1 MRLPGLLL
9 ALLSITATAGG
20 GERTQ
25 SILVGRVV
33 HIASGDALTI
43 VDPGNVRHQ
52 VHLLGIAAPD
62 VQQPFGRASRTSL
75 SALAFDRSVHAIC
88 RLLDPMQHPV
98 CVVSQRGRDIG
109 LEQLR
114 NGAAWV
120 YPPHAELL
128 TEGERSTYQQAEFF
142 AKIHRSG
149 LWNSKNP
156 TPPWIWNKGR
166 AE

>member
-1 MRLPGLLL
+1 MRLPCLLL
-9 ALLSITATAGG
+9 ALLSITATAGA

-33 HIASGDALTI
+33 HIASGDTLTI
-43 VDPGNVRHQ
+43 VDPVNVRYKI
-52 VHLLGIAAPD
+52 HLLGIAAPD
-62 VQQPFGRASRTSL
+62 VQQPFGRKSRTSL
-75 SALAFDRSVHAIC
+75 SALAFNQQVHAFC
-88 RLLDPMQHPV
+88 RLQDPMQHPV
-98 CVVSQRGRDIG
+98 CVVEQRGRDLG

-114 NGAAWV
+114 NGAAWA
-120 YPPHAELL
+120 YPPHAERL
-128 TEGERSTYQQAEFF
+128 TDGERSTYRQAEFF
-142 AKIHRSG
+142 AKLHRSG